1 MTANNTMKV
10 DAVLSQELFNSELED
25 CLTVLENLT
34 EKEKI
39 QSESYTYYKCEYIT
53 PALYRRVVIVAVYN

>member
-1 MTANNTMKV
+1 MTAN
-10 DAVLSQELFNSELED
+10 AVLSQEQFNSELED

-34 EKEKI
+34 EKENI

-53 PALYRRVVIVAVYN
+53 PALYKRVVIVAVYK